1 MEFLGY
7 DFKNEE
13 LLETALTT
21 PAFKIDHPKAVDN
34 QRLEFLGDA
43 VLGFLSAEEL
53 YDKFPEEKEG
63 ALTVRRTRM
72 VSSAALCEAA
82 RRLELKNYL
91 KRNRAAADEIPDNSK
106 TLADAIEAI
115 IGAAYLDGGIEAAR
129 EVYAALELESARVDN
144 EAESNPKGALQIKAQ
159 AMKPQRRVVYEL
171 IECVG
176 KAHAPEFTV
185 KVTLE
190 GVGEATAK
198 AGNRK
203 EAETLAARELLNM
216 I

>member
-1 MEFLGY
+1 MKFCGY
-7 DFKNEE
+7 DFRNED
-13 LLETALTT
+13 LLAEALTT
-21 PAFKIDHPKAVDN
+21 PAYKIDHPTATDN
-34 QRLEFLGDA
+34 QRLEFLGDS

-53 YDKFPEEKEG
+53 FEKFPAEKEG
-63 ALTVRRTRM
+63 KLTVRRTHM

-82 RRLELKNYL
+82 ARLDLKKSL
-91 KRNRAAADEIPDNSK
+91 KRNRAAEELPSSSK

-115 IGAAYLDGGIEAAR
+115 IGAAYLDGGMDAAR
-129 EVYAALELESARVDN
+129 EVYSTLGLESARTEND
-144 EAESNPKGALQIKAQ
+144 ELINPKGALQVKCQ
-159 AMKPQRRVVYEL
+159 AMKPRRLPVYEL

-185 KVTLE
+185 KVSVE
-190 GVGEATAK
+190 GVGEAIAK

-203 EAETLAARELLNM
+203 EAETLAARTLINM